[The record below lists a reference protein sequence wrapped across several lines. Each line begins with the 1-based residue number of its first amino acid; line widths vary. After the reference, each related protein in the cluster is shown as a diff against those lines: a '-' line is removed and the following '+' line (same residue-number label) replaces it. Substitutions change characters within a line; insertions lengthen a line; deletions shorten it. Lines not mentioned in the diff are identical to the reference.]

1 MRIGAVLHPTVR
13 LALADG
19 ASFLEHVN
27 RPSAHR
33 PYRRPSFTCHQHGN
47 TPDTANRFVR
57 HSFRPLTHGWD
68 SQRRELKVWFESLT
82 RRHPVPELS
91 LPGFSFGR
99 VRQVPHRAL
108 VNRAARRLGHPA
120 SIPRAIMS
128 RSPEALALGPAV
140 ISFRRRYH
148 CPSFGCLLNRS
159 RDCTRSRVPPLSRRR
174 YADPPAGASFLLPA
188 LRSGA
193 FRYLPARPLSIGN
206 RVEGGAPELLSCSGN
221 GSTTCANFIL

>member
-1 MRIGAVLHPTVR
+1 MAGAQGLVRILDAQT
-13 LALADG
+13 
-19 ASFLEHVN
+19 
-27 RPSAHR
+27 
-33 PYRRPSFTCHQHGN
+33 
-47 TPDTANRFVR
+47 
-57 HSFRPLTHGWD
+57 
-68 SQRRELKVWFESLT
+68 
-82 RRHPVPELS
+82 PVPALS

-159 RDCTRSRVPPLSRRR
+159 RDCTRSRVPPSFHAGVVITAPRRV
-174 YADPPAGASFLLPA
+174 PLLP
-188 LRSGA
+188 
-193 FRYLPARPLSIGN
+193 
-206 RVEGGAPELLSCSGN
+206 LLSAPFGLPSLMRKKAELQRKQF
-221 GSTTCANFIL
+221 SQRIAASPSLKVAASILRARADHAARRAETKNRTFVQ